1 MGQANE
7 RIANPNDRMKASE
20 LISALKRAIEECG
33 DLEVWMD
40 TTAGKIEVKE
50 VVRKEKNARRVS
62 HYQYIEI
69 R

>member
-1 MGQANE
+1 
-7 RIANPNDRMKASE
+7 MKASE
-20 LISALKRAIEECG
+20 LITALTKAIEECG

-50 VVRKEKNARRVS
+50 VVRKEKNTKKVS
-62 HYQYIEI
+62 HYKYIEI